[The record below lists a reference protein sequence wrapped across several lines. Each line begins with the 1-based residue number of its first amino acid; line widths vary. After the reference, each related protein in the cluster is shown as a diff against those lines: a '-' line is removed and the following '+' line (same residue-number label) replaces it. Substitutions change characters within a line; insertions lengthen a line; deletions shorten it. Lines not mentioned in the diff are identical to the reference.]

1 MLAGFTLWIA
11 CVKPR
16 EKIERDRPRKLR
28 HATEAAFFLIK
39 RASKLLVGFVE
50 NLIVDLGGC
59 CGLRGLRFAQCRH
72 NFRALIDN
80 LFVVLL
86 PSCGNAFQNFFE
98 TGLAVTVLRRKISSA
113 DKRF

>member
-16 EKIERDRPRKLR
+16 EKIERDRPRELR
-28 HATEAAFFLIK
+28 RAAEAAFFLIK
-39 RASKLLVGFVE
+39 RASKLLIGFVE
-50 NLIVDLGGC
+50 NLIVDLGGG
-59 CGLRGLRFAQCRH
+59 CGLRGLRFAQRRDD
-72 NFRALIDN
+72 FRALIDN

-86 PSCGNAFQNFFE
+86 PSCGDAFQNFFE
-98 TGLAVTVLRRKISSA
+98 TGLAVTVLRGKISTT